1 MNRPISCLRF
11 SDSLVIE
18 HHKKFSMKYITFLLL
33 LGYAIAFSSCN
44 ENSFSQ
50 VVEIDIPPH
59 EPALSVR
66 ALFQQNDTLLS
77 LLLTDSKGILEST
90 SLEIQKEA
98 TVRLFENEQAL
109 PVFSYNPNSS
119 RFTAPIPSGFEQAES
134 TYRLEISAPNFK
146 TISATQTMPKP
157 VSILAG
163 KYTPNG
169 TFSSEG
175 DRVDAIEIEFQ
186 DPSDEENYY
195 AISAVE
201 RVAYFNGQDTSYYDS
216 EIYLESNDPL
226 VSFGTA
232 QLLLLSDVAFNGNT
246 YKVLLYSYNKLQE
259 GEIKIQLLSVSRD
272 TYLYHRSLSNY
283 YDAQDNPF
291 AEPVNVHQ
299 NIENGHG
306 IFGLMAVSEILIK

>member
-1 MNRPISCLRF
+1 MKSIYIFCFIGL
-11 SDSLVIE
+11 SL
-18 HHKKFSMKYITFLLL
+18 FLSNCD
-33 LGYAIAFSSCN
+33 AD
-44 ENSFSQ
+44 SFSQ

-59 EPALSVR
+59 EPALAVR

-109 PVFSYNPNSS
+109 PVFSYNPNTS
-119 RFTAPIPSGFEQAES
+119 RFTAPVPSGFEQTQS

-146 TISATQTMPKP
+146 TISATQIMPQP
-157 VSILAG
+157 ISILAG

-169 TFSSEG
+169 TFSSDG

-186 DPSDEENYY
+186 DPAGEENYY
-195 AISAVE
+195 AFSGMQ

-216 EIYLESNDPL
+216 GIYLDSNDPL
-226 VSFGTA
+226 VSYGTA
-232 QLLLLSDVAFNGNT
+232 ELLLLSDAAFNGNT
-246 YKVLLYSYNKLQE
+246 YKVLLYSYNELQE
-259 GEIKIQLLSVSRD
+259 GVIKIQLLSLSRD
-272 TYLYHRSLSNY
+272 TYLYHRSLNNY
-283 YDAQDNPF
+283 YDAVDNPF

-299 NIENGHG
+299 NIENGYG
-306 IFGLMAVSEILIK
+306 IFGLAGVSEIDLN